1 MNATLVTLNEW
12 ETYAAAEC
20 AAEVL
25 AKNLPRKGR
34 RAWSAVLHNS
44 AVVTLRTLWE
54 QGDLAARIRI
64 AQCIHISL
72 GTGRSRRFAK
82 ATNLGGVTR

>member
-1 MNATLVTLNEW
+1 MNTHLVTLNEW
-12 ETYAAAEC
+12 GTYAAAEC

-25 AKNLPRKGR
+25 AQNRPRNGR
-34 RAWSAVLHNS
+34 GIVSALLHDSAVI
-44 AVVTLRTLWE
+44 TLRTLWE